1 MQSAV
6 WGPMEGADTL
16 MDGGPEGKGS
26 WVRKMNRHVDA
37 EGEGPSEWREG
48 SEWPMC
54 VRGVA

>member
-1 MQSAV
+1 
-6 WGPMEGADTL
+6 MEGADTL

-26 WVRKMNRHVDA
+26 WVIKMNRHVDA

-54 VRGVA
+54 MRGVA